1 MQPLR
6 RAGIMF
12 REFWVETIR
21 YDLIV
26 QDAMLSVV
34 RRVLSETQKSGL
46 PGEHHFYI
54 TYATDYPGVI
64 IPEVLLK
71 KYPHEIT
78 VVLQDEFEN
87 LKVETE
93 GFHVTLWFDGEET
106 DLYIPFYALKDF
118 FDPSVKFGLQFNI
131 TVYPENK
138 DGSTDPQTASD
149 DDASG
154 EAAKVISLDAFR
166 KK

>member
-1 MQPLR
+1 MD
-6 RAGIMF
+6 
-12 REFWVETIR
+12 TIR

-34 RRVLSETQKSGL
+34 RRVLAEAQKSGL
-46 PGEHHFYI
+46 PGDHHFYI
-54 TYATDYPGVI
+54 TYATDYPGA
-64 IPEVLLK
+64 VLPANLLQ

-87 LKVETE
+87 LRVEHD

-106 DLYIPFYALKDF
+106 DLYVPFYALKDF

-131 TVYPENK
+131 TVYPE
-138 DGSTDPQTASD
+138 DLPP
-149 DDASG
+149 DADKPEKVES
-154 EAAKVISLDAFR
+154 EAKVISLDAFR